1 MCIGQDVRL
10 FFCKIHLR
18 LNDTY
23 SLPSF
28 RFWSALHWNLICWV
42 GAAVCNLYGKV
53 AIATTKWSQHRFFID
68 SHWTGLF
75 YLILF
80 PYILLVLY
88 GVCVCVLSG
97 LLRFFIFFFSPSR
110 WPFFSFSYYW
120 DRLWRSLCDA
130 ETNGFRIS
138 STHTHTHIWNV
149 LIHTQYKM
157 AKWHQLS
164 ENVFIIYGTTTFA
177 VVHWYLWVLI

>member
-1 MCIGQDVRL
+1 MRL

-80 PYILLVLY
+80 PYILLVLC
-88 GVCVCVLSG
+88 GVCVCVFSLV
-97 LLRFFIFFFSPSR
+97 FFD
-110 WPFFSFSYYW
+110 FSFSSFL
-120 DRLWRSLCDA
+120 RHVGRSFP
-130 ETNGFRIS
+130 FRIIEIDYEDRFAMQKQMVFGYQA
-138 STHTHTHIWNV
+138 HTHIHIFEMFSYIRN
-149 LIHTQYKM
+149 I
-157 AKWHQLS
+157 KWQNDTNSRRMFL
-164 ENVFIIYGTTTFA
+164 
-177 VVHWYLWVLI
+177 